1 MIIKKFTAK
10 TEDEATKAAKDELG
24 TQAVIMNVRKV
35 KKKGFFSFFKKPL
48 IEVTAAVEE
57 DTDSLV
63 THVRRPSE
71 KNIRNVTKVPYK
83 PLPKEEEKPRFKDVI
98 PDEPEAPAGKE
109 TKDNAIKDE
118 DKAIE
123 EKIDNLHTLIEQ
135 QLKNVMENNDDI
147 DDNADKKKDD
157 ADREFISFI
166 KLIYNTLINSE
177 VDEKYANELVDEI
190 EKLKKPGVTIDY
202 LISNIYQRL
211 ILKFGEPARITSGED
226 GAKIVF
232 FIGPTGVGKTTTIAK
247 IASQL
252 SVTEKK
258 KVALITTDTYRI
270 KAAEQLRTY
279 ADIMEVP
286 FRVAYNEDDVRE
298 GLEEF
303 SEYDFI
309 LVDTAGYSPKDEEK
323 RMEMK
328 QLLDAAKK
336 ISDIEAYLVMSITT
350 KYRDLIA
357 ISDLYKEIT
366 DYKLIFTKLD
376 ETESFGN
383 MLNIKLRTG
392 VEIAYVTNGQDV
404 PDDIE
409 VFNPQSIVRSLLG
422 GEKQEEDKDSK

>member
-10 TEDEATKAAKDELG
+10 TEEEATKAAKDELG
-24 TQAVIMNVRKV
+24 ARSVVMNVRKV
-35 KKKGFFSFFKKPL
+35 KQKGFFSFLKKPL
-48 IEVTAAVEE
+48 VEVTAAVEE
-57 DTDSLV
+57 DTDSMV

-71 KNIRNVTKVPYK
+71 PNIRTVTKVPFNK
-83 PLPKEEEKPRFKDVI
+83 PKQEDEKPRFKDVI
-98 PDEPEAPAGKE
+98 PDEEEGTKE
-109 TKDNAIKDE
+109 DRTIHAERTDRSE
-118 DKAIE
+118 DRGIE

-135 QLKNVMENNDDI
+135 QLKNVMETGDD
-147 DDNADKKKDD
+147 ADEEDEKKTDD
-157 ADREFISFI
+157 ADREFISFV

-202 LISNIYQRL
+202 LISNIYQKL
-211 ILKFGEPARITSGED
+211 ILKFGEPARIKAGEN

-247 IASQL
+247 IATQL
-252 SVTEKK
+252 AVMEKK

-279 ADIMEVP
+279 ADIVKVP
-286 FRVAYNEDDVRE
+286 FRIAYNEDDVKE
-298 GLEEF
+298 SLEEF

-328 QLLDAAKK
+328 QLLDSAKK

-350 KYRDLIA
+350 KYRDLIS
-357 ISDLYKEIT
+357 ISDLYKQIT

-376 ETESFGN
+376 ETEYFGN
-383 MLNIKLRTG
+383 MLNIRLHTG
-392 VEIAYVTNGQDV
+392 VEIAYVTNGQEV
-404 PDDIE
+404 PEDIE

-422 GEKQEEDKDSK
+422 GEKQS

>member
-10 TEDEATKAAKDELG
+10 TEEEATKAAKDELG
-24 TQAVIMNVRKV
+24 ARSVVMNVRKV
-35 KKKGFFSFFKKPL
+35 KQKGFFSFLKKPL

-57 DTDSLV
+57 DTDSMV
-63 THVRRPSE
+63 THVRRPSDN
-71 KNIRNVTKVPYK
+71 NIRTVTKVPFRNQAK
-83 PLPKEEEKPRFKDVI
+83 EEKPKFKDVI
-98 PDEPEAPAGKE
+98 PDDEEEKTAPKAPVSAGREEAKS
-109 TKDNAIKDE
+109 E

-135 QLKNVMENNDDI
+135 QLKNVMENNDETDE
-147 DDNADKKKDD
+147 DSGKKTDE
-157 ADREFISFI
+157 ADREFISFV

-202 LISNIYQRL
+202 LISNIYQKL
-211 ILKFGEPARITSGED
+211 ILKFGEPARITPGEN
-226 GAKIVF
+226 GARIIF

-252 SVTEKK
+252 AVNDKK

-286 FRVAYNEDDVRE
+286 FRIAYNEDDVKE
-298 GLEEF
+298 NLEEF
-303 SEYDFI
+303 AEFDYI

-328 QLLDAAKK
+328 QLLDSAKK
-336 ISDIEAYLVMSITT
+336 ISDIDTYLVMSITT
-350 KYRDLIA
+350 KYRDLIS
-357 ISDLYKEIT
+357 ISDLYRQIT
-366 DYKLIFTKLD
+366 DYRLIFTKLD
-376 ETESFGN
+376 ETEFFGN
-383 MLNIKLRTG
+383 MLNIKLHTG
-392 VEIAYVTNGQDV
+392 VEIAYVTNGQEV
-404 PDDIE
+404 PKDIE

-422 GEKQEEDKDSK
+422 GEKQS

>member
-10 TEDEATKAAKDELG
+10 TEEEATKAAKEELG
-24 TQAVIMNVRKV
+24 ARSVIMNVRKV
-35 KKKGFFSFFKKPL
+35 KTKGFFSFLKKPL

-63 THVRRPSE
+63 AHVRRPME
-71 KNIRNVTKVPYK
+71 PNIRTVTKVPFK
-83 PLPKEEEKPRFKDVI
+83 EKPKDEKPQFKDVI
-98 PDEPEAPAGKE
+98 PDEEEKQPAPAPERKNE
-109 TKDNAIKDE
+109 SKND
-118 DKAIE
+118 DKGIE

-135 QLKNVMENNDDI
+135 QLKNVMENNDD
-147 DDNADKKKDD
+147 ADEDSGKKSDET
-157 ADREFISFI
+157 DREFIGFV
-166 KLIYNTLINSE
+166 KLIYNTLINNE

-202 LISNIYQRL
+202 LISNIYQKL
-211 ILKFGEPARITSGED
+211 ILKFGEPAKITPRED
-226 GAKIVF
+226 GPKIIF

-247 IASQL
+247 IAAEL
-252 SVTEKK
+252 AVIEKK

-270 KAAEQLRTY
+270 QAKEQLRSF
-279 ADIMEVP
+279 AEMMKLP
-286 FRVAYNEDDVRE
+286 FRVAYNEDDVKD

-303 SEYDFI
+303 SEYDYI
-309 LVDTAGYSPKDEEK
+309 LVDTAGYSPKDEER

-328 QLLDAAKK
+328 QLLDSAKK
-336 ISDIEAYLVMSITT
+336 VSEIDTYLVMSITT

-357 ISDLYKEIT
+357 ISDLYKQIT

-376 ETESFGN
+376 ETECFGN
-383 MLNIKLRTG
+383 MLNIKLHTG

-404 PDDIE
+404 PKDIE

-422 GEKQEEDKDSK
+422 GEKQS

>member
-10 TEDEATKAAKDELG
+10 TEEEATKAAKDELG
-24 TQAVIMNVRKV
+24 AQAVIMNVRKV
-35 KKKGFFSFFKKPL
+35 KKKGFFSFLKKPL

-57 DTDSLV
+57 ETDSLV
-63 THVRRPSE
+63 THVRRPSDN
-71 KNIRNVTKVPYK
+71 NIRTVTKVPFK
-83 PLPKEEEKPRFKDVI
+83 AAAKEEPKNTFKDVI
-98 PDEPEAPAGKE
+98 PEEDDRDEKKAEKTPPVR
-109 TKDNAIKDE
+109 DDE
-118 DKAIE
+118 KAIE

-135 QLKNVMENNDDI
+135 QLKNVMENNDDN
-147 DDNADKKKDD
+147 DEDSDKNKDES
-157 ADREFISFI
+157 DREFISFI

-177 VDEKYANELVDEI
+177 VDEKYANELVDEM

-211 ILKFGEPARITSGED
+211 ILKFGEPAKIVAGED
-226 GAKIVF
+226 GAKIIF

-247 IASQL
+247 ITSQL
-252 SVTEKK
+252 AVTDKK

-279 ADIMEVP
+279 ADIMNIP
-286 FRVAYNEDDVRE
+286 FRVAYNEDDVKE

-303 SEYDFI
+303 AEYDFI

-336 ISDIEAYLVMSITT
+336 ISDIDTYLVMSITT

-422 GEKQEEDKDSK
+422 GEKQEETKE

>member
-10 TEDEATKAAKDELG
+10 TEEEATKQAKDELG
-24 TQAVIMNVRKV
+24 ARSVVMNVRKV
-35 KKKGFFSFFKKPL
+35 KQKGFFSFLKKPL

-63 THVRRPSE
+63 THVRRPSDN
-71 KNIRNVTKVPYK
+71 NIRTVTKVPFK
-83 PLPKEEEKPRFKDVI
+83 NQQKDEKPRFKDVI
-98 PDEPEAPAGKE
+98 PDDEEKPAANSSAGKE
-109 TKDNAIKDE
+109 KPKNE
-118 DKAIE
+118 DKGIE

-135 QLKNVMENNDDI
+135 QLKNVMENNDDTDEETEKKT
-147 DDNADKKKDD
+147 DDT
-157 ADREFISFI
+157 DREFISFV

-202 LISNIYQRL
+202 LISNIYQKL
-211 ILKFGEPARITSGED
+211 ILKFGEPAKITSDEN
-226 GAKIVF
+226 GAKIIF

-247 IASQL
+247 IASELAVNQ
-252 SVTEKK
+252 KK

-286 FRVAYNEDDVRE
+286 FRIAYNEDDVK
-298 GLEEF
+298 GNLEEF
-303 SEYDFI
+303 EEYDFI

-328 QLLDAAKK
+328 QLLDSAKK
-336 ISDIEAYLVMSITT
+336 ISETEIDTYLVMSITT
-350 KYRDLIA
+350 KYRDLIS
-357 ISDLYKEIT
+357 ISDLYREIT

-376 ETESFGN
+376 ETDSFGN
-383 MLNIKLRTG
+383 MLNIKLHTG
-392 VEIAYVTNGQDV
+392 VEIAYVTNGQEV
-404 PDDIE
+404 PKDIE

-422 GEKQEEDKDSK
+422 GEKQS